1 MNSIRSVASSL
12 QDIVNKFRRNQKTI
26 YDLVYAKEGKD
37 VPTGPLWGMKQDG
50 GNREDAD
57 GRPSR
62 SSAAHLN
69 FELQMSL
76 MEEDNQAR
84 GVVIDKVI
92 GNLHK
97 LNQIFKEISRLALE
111 QGTVVDRIDY
121 NIEQMCKNTT
131 KAKEELRKF
140 NQSQSGTCAN
150 RIILI
155 LLAVIFVLTIICVFK
170 FII

>member
-1 MNSIRSVASSL
+1 
-12 QDIVNKFRRNQKTI
+12 
-26 YDLVYAKEGKD
+26 VYAKEGKD
-37 VPTGPLWGMKQDG
+37 IPAGALWGIKQDG
-50 GNREDAD
+50 GPNEGLD

-92 GNLHK
+92 GNLHT

-111 QGTVVDRIDY
+111 QGTVIDRIDY
-121 NIEQMCKNTT
+121 NIEQMCKNTG

-140 NQSQSGTCAN
+140 NQNQSGTCAN
-150 RIILI
+150 RVIIIQLVI
-155 LLAVIFVLTIICVFK
+155 IFVLAIICILK
-170 FII
+170 YIL